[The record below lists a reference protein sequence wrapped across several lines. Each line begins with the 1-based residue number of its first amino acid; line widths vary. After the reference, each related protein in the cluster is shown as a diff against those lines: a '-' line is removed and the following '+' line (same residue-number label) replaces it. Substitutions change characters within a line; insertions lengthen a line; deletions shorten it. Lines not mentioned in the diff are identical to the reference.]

1 MPHTTPSISP
11 SKSSASVGWRSIAI
25 GLLLIPINCYWITYI
40 ELVQY
45 SAQPTIVSLIFTVVF
60 NILVLMGFNQVF
72 KRFLPQ
78 LALSQ
83 GELLVIY
90 VMLSVA
96 SATAGHS
103 MMEIL
108 VSTLGHAFW
117 FATPENDWKDLFWR
131 YIPSWLAVADKGVL
145 LGYYEG
151 DSTLYTK
158 PNLLGWLTP
167 VLNWSAFLFT
177 MLFVMVCI
185 TVIVRRPWTEDEKLA
200 YPIIQLPA
208 RMTSEGFFTNRL
220 MWIAF
225 GLVATFDIINGLHH
239 VFPAIPSVYEKAYR
253 FRFTEKP
260 FSAMGW
266 LRLGIYPFVLGIG
279 FLIPLDLL
287 FSSWFFFWVWKGQ
300 QILGSVAGLE
310 GTGYPYVNYQGFGAY
325 MGIFLIA
332 VWRGRKYLQNLS
344 GVETDFLSN
353 DRTKPVARNEVEG
366 GSTEN
371 PVNAQTRPNEP
382 QGIIKKPMSPRT
394 LVLALIAGVAF
405 LTFFCLRAGMSL
417 WAILIFFGLYF
428 AFSTAVSR
436 MRAEL
441 GSPMHDLHYTGPER
455 VMVAAV
461 GTRKLGPNNLSMFS
475 FFWFFTRTFDSH
487 PMPHQLEGFK
497 LASTSGIRSRV
508 MLFAILAAL
517 FVGILSQFWALISVP
532 YRLGAVHEM
541 SRVPIIY
548 GSEPWTQLQ
557 KWLTNPL
564 SPDYWAL
571 GFTGIGL
578 LFALFLMLM
587 RMKFF
592 WFPFHPAA
600 YATVCGS
607 WAVNY
612 IWFSL
617 GIVWVLKLVLLKYGG
632 INVHRKA
639 MPFFLGLILGQF
651 TVGSLWTILGMLF
664 NIPTY
669 GIWP

>member
-1 MPHTTPSISP
+1 MSDIKPTLSLSKPPSPIR
-11 SKSSASVGWRSIAI
+11 WRSIAV

-60 NILVLMGFNQVF
+60 NLLVLIGFNQIF
-72 KRFLPQ
+72 KRFLPR
-78 LALSQ
+78 LVLSQ

-131 YIPSWLAVADKGVL
+131 YIPSWLAVTDKNVL
-145 LGYYEG
+145 SGYYEG
-151 DSTLYTK
+151 DSTLHTK
-158 PNLLGWLTP
+158 QHLLGWLTP
-167 VLNWSAFLFT
+167 VMNWFAFLFV

-208 RMTSEGFFTNRL
+208 RMTSAGFFTNRL

-225 GLVATFDIINGLHH
+225 GVVATFDIINGLHH

-287 FSSWFFFWVWKGQ
+287 FSTWFFFWVWKGQ
-300 QILGSVAGLE
+300 QIVGSVMGLE
-310 GTGYPYVNYQGFGAY
+310 GTGYPYINYQGFGAY

-332 VWRGRKYLQNLS
+332 VWRSRKHLQNLL
-344 GVETDFLSN
+344 GVKTQSVF
-353 DRTKPVARNEVEG
+353 
-366 GSTEN
+366 
-371 PVNAQTRPNEP
+371 TRDE
-382 QGIIKKPMSPRT
+382 PMSPRT
-394 LVLALIAGVAF
+394 VVLALIFGVAF
-405 LTFFCLRAGMSL
+405 LTFFCLRAGMSF
-417 WAILIFFGLYF
+417 WAILVFFGLYF

-461 GTRKLGPNNLSMFS
+461 GTRPLGPMNLSMFS

-497 LASTSGIRSRV
+497 LAATSGVRSRF
-508 MLFAILAAL
+508 MLFAILIAL
-517 FVGILSQFWALISVP
+517 FVGILSQFWALISIP
-532 YRLGAVHEM
+532 YRLGALHEM
-541 SRVPIIY
+541 SRVPIVY

-557 KWLTNPL
+557 KWLTHPL
-564 SPDYWAL
+564 PPDYWAL

-600 YATVCGS
+600 YAAVCGS

-617 GIVWVLKLVLLKYGG
+617 GIVWVLKLILLKYGG
-632 INVHRKA
+632 RNAHRKA

-651 TVGSLWTILGMLF
+651 TVGSLWTILGMVF
-664 NIPTY
+664 NIPAY

>member
-1 MPHTTPSISP
+1 MSDMKPTRSLSKPSS
-11 SKSSASVGWRSIAI
+11 SVGWRSIAI
-25 GLLLIPINCYWITYI
+25 GLFLIPLNCYWITYI

-60 NILVLMGFNQVF
+60 NVLVLIGFNRILKQ
-72 KRFLPQ
+72 FLPRF
-78 LALSQ
+78 ALSQ

-131 YIPSWLAVADKGVL
+131 YIPNWLAVSDKSVL
-145 LGYYEG
+145 SGYYEG
-151 DSTLYTK
+151 DSTLHTK
-158 PNLLGWLTP
+158 QHLLGWLTP

-177 MLFVMVCI
+177 LLFVMVCI

-225 GLVATFDIINGLHH
+225 GLTVVLDVVNGLHH

-287 FSSWFFFWVWKGQ
+287 FSTWFFFWVWKGQ
-300 QILGSVAGLE
+300 QIVGSTMGLE
-310 GTGYPYVNYQGFGAY
+310 GTGYPYINYQGFGAY

-332 VWRGRKYLQNLS
+332 VWRSRKHLQNWL
-344 GVETDFLSN
+344 GAK
-353 DRTKPVARNEVEG
+353 DR
-366 GSTEN
+366 STS
-371 PVNAQTRPNEP
+371 TRDE
-382 QGIIKKPMSPRT
+382 PMSPLI
-394 LVLALIAGVAF
+394 LVLALIAGIAF

-417 WAILIFFGLYF
+417 WAILVFFGLYF

-461 GTRKLGPNNLSMFS
+461 GTRPLGPNNLSMFS

-497 LASTSGIRSRV
+497 LASTSGIRSRF
-508 MLFAILAAL
+508 MLFAILIAL
-517 FVGILSQFWALISVP
+517 CVGILSQFWALISIP
-532 YRLGAVHEM
+532 YQLGALHEM

-557 KWLTNPL
+557 KWLANPL
-564 SPDYWAL
+564 APDYWAL

-600 YATVCGS
+600 YAAVCGS

-617 GIVWVLKLVLLKYGG
+617 GVVWVLKLVLLKYGG
-632 INVHRKA
+632 RNAHRKA

-651 TVGSLWTILGMLF
+651 TVGSLWTLLGMVF
-664 NIPTY
+664 RIPAY

>member
-1 MPHTTPSISP
+1 MPQTKPTIYL
-11 SKSSASVGWRSIAI
+11 SKPLPPVSWRSIAI
-25 GLLLIPINCYWITYI
+25 GLVLIPINCYWITYI

-60 NILVLMGFNQVF
+60 NVLVLIGLNQIF

-78 LALSQ
+78 MALSQ
-83 GELLVIY
+83 GEFLVIY

-117 FATPENDWKDLFWR
+117 FATPENDWKALFWR
-131 YIPSWLAVADKGVL
+131 YIPSWLAVADKSVL
-145 LGYYEG
+145 SGYYEG

-158 PNLLGWLTP
+158 EHLLGWLTP
-167 VLNWSAFLFT
+167 VMNWFAFLFT

-185 TVIVRRPWTEDEKLA
+185 NLIVRKPWTEDEKLA

-208 RMTSEGFFTNRL
+208 RMTSEDFFTNRL

-225 GLVATFDIINGLHH
+225 GLVAAFDIVNGLHH
-239 VFPAIPSVYEKAYR
+239 VFPAIPSVFEKEYR

-300 QILGSVAGLE
+300 QLIGSVAGLE
-310 GTGYPYVNYQGFGAY
+310 GTDYPYINYQGFGAY

-332 VWRGRKYLQNLS
+332 VWRGRKYLKNLF
-344 GVETDFLSN
+344 G
-353 DRTKPVARNEVEG
+353 TKVDSMSMRDE
-366 GSTEN
+366 
-371 PVNAQTRPNEP
+371 
-382 QGIIKKPMSPRT
+382 PMSHRT
-394 LVLALIAGVAF
+394 LILAFIAGIAF
-405 LTFFCLRAGMSL
+405 LIFFSLRAGMSL
-417 WAILIFFGLYF
+417 WAILVFFGLYF

-455 VMVAAV
+455 VMVAAI
-461 GTRKLGPNNLSMFS
+461 GTRPLGPNNLTMFS

-497 LASTSGIRSRV
+497 LASTSGIRSRF
-508 MLFAILAAL
+508 MLFAILIAL

-532 YRLGAVHEM
+532 YRLGALHEM
-541 SRVPIIY
+541 SHVPIIY
-548 GSEPWTQLQ
+548 GSEPWRNLQ
-557 KWLTNPL
+557 NWLAHPL
-564 SPDYWAL
+564 DPDYWAL

-578 LFALFLMLM
+578 LFSLFLMLM
-587 RMKFF
+587 RMKFL

-617 GIVWVLKLVLLKYGG
+617 GIVWALKLLLLKYGG
-632 INVHRKA
+632 RNAHRKA
-639 MPFFLGLILGQF
+639 IPFFLGLILGQF
-651 TVGSLWTILGMLF
+651 TVGSLWTILGMVF

>member
-1 MPHTTPSISP
+1 MLHTKPPLSP
-11 SKSSASVGWRSIAI
+11 SRPSASVGWRSIAI
-25 GLLLIPINCYWITYI
+25 GLVLIPINCYWITYI

-60 NILVLMGFNQVF
+60 NVLVLIGFNQIL
-72 KRFLPQ
+72 KRFLPR

-83 GELLVIY
+83 GELLIIY

-131 YIPSWLAVADKGVL
+131 YIPGWLAVADKGVL
-145 LGYYEG
+145 SGYYDG
-151 DSTLYTK
+151 DSTLYTTRH
-158 PNLLGWLTP
+158 LLGWLTP
-167 VLNWSAFLFT
+167 VINWFAFLFT
-177 MLFVMVCI
+177 LLFVMLCI
-185 TVIVRRPWTEDEKLA
+185 NVIVRKPWTEDEKLA

-208 RMTSEGFFTNRL
+208 RMTSDGFFTNRL
-220 MWIAF
+220 MWIGF
-225 GLVATFDIINGLHH
+225 GLVAAFDIVNGLHH

-300 QILGSVAGLE
+300 QVIGSVAGLE
-310 GTGYPYVNYQGFGAY
+310 GTGYPYINYQGFGAY
-325 MGIFLIA
+325 MGIFLI
-332 VWRGRKYLQNLS
+332 VLWRSREHLQNLF
-344 GVETDFLSN
+344 GAKV
-353 DRTKPVARNEVEG
+353 R
-366 GSTEN
+366 STS
-371 PVNAQTRPNEP
+371 TRDE
-382 QGIIKKPMSPRT
+382 PMSNWSV
-394 LVLALIAGVAF
+394 VLALIAGSAF
-405 LTFFCLRAGMSL
+405 LTFFCLRAGMSV
-417 WAILIFFGLYF
+417 WAIFVFFGLYF

-461 GTRKLGPNNLSMFS
+461 GTRRLGPNNLSMFS

-497 LASTSGIRSRV
+497 LASTAGIRSRF
-508 MLFAILAAL
+508 MLFAILIAL
-517 FVGILSQFWALISVP
+517 FVGILSQFWALISIP
-532 YRLGAVHEM
+532 YRLGALHEM
-541 SRVPIIY
+541 SRVPVIY

-564 SPDYWAL
+564 APDYWAV

-617 GIVWVLKLVLLKYGG
+617 GVVWVLKLVLLKYGG
-632 INVHRKA
+632 RNAHRKA

-651 TVGSLWTILGMLF
+651 TVGSLWTILGMVF

>member
-1 MPHTTPSISP
+1 MPHTKLTVSS
-11 SKSSASVGWRSIAI
+11 SKPASSVSWRSIAI
-25 GLLLIPINCYWITYI
+25 GIILIPINCYWITYI

-60 NILVLMGFNQVF
+60 NVLVLIGFNQVF
-72 KRFLPQ
+72 KRFLPW
-78 LALSQ
+78 AVLSQ

-131 YIPSWLAVADKGVL
+131 YIPRWLVVSDKAVL
-145 LGYYEG
+145 SGYYEG

-158 PNLLGWLTP
+158 QHLLGWLTP
-167 VLNWSAFLFT
+167 VMNWFAFLFT
-177 MLFVMVCI
+177 MLFIMVCI
-185 TVIVRRPWTEDEKLA
+185 TVIVRRSWTEDEKLA
-200 YPIIQLPA
+200 YPIIQLPS
-208 RMTSEGFFTNRL
+208 RMTSDGFFTNRL

-225 GLVATFDIINGLHH
+225 GLVAAFDIINGLHH

-287 FSSWFFFWVWKGQ
+287 FSTWFFFWVWKGQ
-300 QILGSVAGLE
+300 QIVGSVMGLE
-310 GTGYPYVNYQGFGAY
+310 GTGYPYINYQGFGAY

-332 VWRGRKYLQNLS
+332 VWRGRRYLQNLL
-344 GVETDFLSN
+344 GAKT
-353 DRTKPVARNEVEG
+353 DRT
-366 GSTEN
+366 STQD
-371 PVNAQTRPNEP
+371 A
-382 QGIIKKPMSPRT
+382 PMSNRT
-394 LVLALIAGVAF
+394 LVLALISAVAF

-417 WAILIFFGLYF
+417 WAILVFFGLYF

-455 VMVAAV
+455 VMVAAL
-461 GTRKLGPNNLSMFS
+461 GTRPLGPNNLSMFS

-497 LASTSGIRSRV
+497 LASTSGIRSRF
-508 MLFAILAAL
+508 MLFAILIAL

-532 YRLGAVHEM
+532 YQLGALHEM
-541 SRVPIIY
+541 SRVPIVY
-548 GSEPWTQLQ
+548 GSEPWRQLQ
-557 KWLTNPL
+557 KWLTHPL
-564 SPDYWAL
+564 APNYWEV

-600 YATVCGS
+600 YAAVCGS

-632 INVHRKA
+632 RNAHRKA

-651 TVGSLWTILGMLF
+651 TVGSLWTILGMVF

>member
-1 MPHTTPSISP
+1 MPHTKRTLYPPKPSSP
-11 SKSSASVGWRSIAI
+11 VGWRSIAI
-25 GLLLIPINCYWITYI
+25 GLILIPINCYWITYI

-60 NILVLMGFNQVF
+60 NVLVLMGFNGIF
-72 KRFLPQ
+72 KRFLPRF
-78 LALSQ
+78 ALSQ

-131 YIPSWLAVADKGVL
+131 YIPRWLAVADKDVL
-145 LGYYEG
+145 SGYYEG

-158 PNLLGWLTP
+158 QHLLGWLTP
-167 VLNWSAFLFT
+167 VLNWFAFLFAL
-177 MLFVMVCI
+177 LFVMVCI
-185 TVIVRRPWTEDEKLA
+185 NLIVRKPWTEDEKLA
-200 YPIIQLPA
+200 YPIIQLPM

-220 MWIAF
+220 MWLAF
-225 GLVATFDIINGLHH
+225 GLVAIFDIINGLHH
-239 VFPAIPSVYEKAYR
+239 IFPAIPSVYEKAYR

-300 QILGSVAGLE
+300 QLIGSVAGLE
-310 GTGYPYVNYQGFGAY
+310 GTGYPYINYQGFGAY

-332 VWRGRKYLQNLS
+332 IWRSRKYLRNLLGADVRS
-344 GVETDFLSN
+344 ATTFDE
-353 DRTKPVARNEVEG
+353 PV
-366 GSTEN
+366 SS
-371 PVNAQTRPNEP
+371 Q
-382 QGIIKKPMSPRT
+382 T
-394 LVLALIAGVAF
+394 LVFALISGVAF
-405 LTFFCLRAGMSL
+405 LTLFCLKAGMSL
-417 WAILIFFGLYF
+417 WAILVFFGLYF

-461 GTRKLGPNNLSMFS
+461 GTRRLGPNNLSMFS

-497 LASTSGIRSRV
+497 LASTSGIRSRF
-508 MLFAILAAL
+508 MLFAILIAL
-517 FVGILSQFWALISVP
+517 VVGILSQFWALISIP
-532 YRLGAVHEM
+532 YRLGALHEM
-541 SRVPIIY
+541 SRVPIVY
-548 GSEPWTQLQ
+548 GSEPWRNLQ
-557 KWLTNPL
+557 NWLTHPL

-578 LFALFLMLM
+578 LFSLFLMLM

-632 INVHRKA
+632 RNAHRKA

-651 TVGSLWTILGMLF
+651 TVGSLWTILGMVF

>member
-1 MPHTTPSISP
+1 MPHTKPTLYSLKP
-11 SKSSASVGWRSIAI
+11 SASVGWRSIAI

-60 NILVLMGFNQVF
+60 NVLVLIGLNQIF
-72 KRFLPQ
+72 KRFLPRF
-78 LALSQ
+78 ALSQ

-90 VMLSVA
+90 VMLSIA

-108 VSTLGHAFW
+108 VPTLGHAFW

-131 YIPSWLAVADKGVL
+131 YIPRWLAVADKDVL
-145 LGYYEG
+145 SGYYEG
-151 DSTLYTK
+151 DSTLHTK
-158 PNLLGWLTP
+158 QHLLGWLTP
-167 VLNWSAFLFT
+167 VINWFAFLFAL
-177 MLFVMVCI
+177 LFVMLCI
-185 TVIVRRPWTEDEKLA
+185 NLIVRKPWTEDEKLA
-200 YPIIQLPA
+200 YPIIQLPM

-225 GLVATFDIINGLHH
+225 GLVAIFDIINGLHH
-239 VFPAIPSVYEKAYR
+239 IFPAIPSVYEKAYR

-266 LRLGIYPFVLGIG
+266 LRLGIYPFVVGIG

-300 QILGSVAGLE
+300 QLIGSVAGLE
-310 GTGYPYVNYQGFGAY
+310 GTGYPYINYQGFGAY

-332 VWRGRKYLQNLS
+332 VWRSRKYLQNLL
-344 GVETDFLSN
+344 GAKV
-353 DRTKPVARNEVEG
+353 
-366 GSTEN
+366 
-371 PVNAQTRPNEP
+371 RPATTSDE
-382 QGIIKKPMSPRT
+382 PMSPRI

-405 LTFFCLRAGMSL
+405 LTLFCLKAGMSL
-417 WAILIFFGLYF
+417 WAILVFFGLYF

-461 GTRKLGPNNLSMFS
+461 GTRRLGPNNLSMFS

-497 LASTSGIRSRV
+497 LASTSGIRSRF
-508 MLFAILAAL
+508 MLFAILIAL
-517 FVGILSQFWALISVP
+517 VVGILSQFWALISIP

-541 SRVPIIY
+541 SRVPIVY
-548 GSEPWTQLQ
+548 GSEPWRNLQ
-557 KWLTNPL
+557 NWLTHPL

-578 LFALFLMLM
+578 LFSLFLMLM

-600 YATVCGS
+600 YATVSGS

-632 INVHRKA
+632 RNAHRKA

-651 TVGSLWTILGMLF
+651 TVGSLWTILGMVF

>member
-1 MPHTTPSISP
+1 MPHTKPTLSP
-11 SKSSASVGWRSIAI
+11 SKPSSSIGWRSIAI

-60 NILVLMGFNQVF
+60 NVLVLIGFNQIF
-72 KRFLPQ
+72 KRFLPRF
-78 LALSQ
+78 ALSQ

-145 LGYYEG
+145 SGYYEG
-151 DSTLYTK
+151 DSTLHTK
-158 PNLLGWLTP
+158 QHLLGWLTP
-167 VLNWSAFLFT
+167 VLSWFAFLFV

-208 RMTSEGFFTNRL
+208 RMTSDGFFTNRL

-225 GLVATFDIINGLHH
+225 GLTVALDVVNGLHH

-300 QILGSVAGLE
+300 QVVGSMMGLE

-332 VWRGRKYLQNLS
+332 VWRSRRHLQNWL
-344 GVETDFLSN
+344 GA
-353 DRTKPVARNEVEG
+353 KAR
-366 GSTEN
+366 STS
-371 PVNAQTRPNEP
+371 TRDE
-382 QGIIKKPMSPRT
+382 PMSPLI
-394 LVLALIAGVAF
+394 LVLSLIAGIAF

-417 WAILIFFGLYF
+417 WAILVFFGLYF

-461 GTRKLGPNNLSMFS
+461 GTRPLGPNNLSMFS

-497 LASTSGIRSRV
+497 LASTSGIRSRF
-508 MLFAILAAL
+508 MLFAILIAL
-517 FVGILSQFWALISVP
+517 CVGILSQFWALISIP
-532 YRLGAVHEM
+532 YRLGALHEM

-548 GSEPWTQLQ
+548 GAEPWTQLQ
-557 KWLTNPL
+557 KWLAHPL
-564 SPDYWAL
+564 APDYWAL
-571 GFTGIGL
+571 GFTGMGL

-600 YATVCGS
+600 YAAVCGS

-617 GIVWVLKLVLLKYGG
+617 GIVWVLKLLLLKYGG
-632 INVHRKA
+632 RNAHRKA

-651 TVGSLWTILGMLF
+651 TVGSLWTILGMVF
-664 NIPTY
+664 NIPAY

>member
-1 MPHTTPSISP
+1 MSDIKPTLSLSKPPSPIR
-11 SKSSASVGWRSIAI
+11 WRSIAV

-60 NILVLMGFNQVF
+60 NLLVLIGFNQIF
-72 KRFLPQ
+72 KRFLPR
-78 LALSQ
+78 LVLSQ

-131 YIPSWLAVADKGVL
+131 YIPSWLAVTDKNVL
-145 LGYYEG
+145 SGYYEG
-151 DSTLYTK
+151 DSTLHTK
-158 PNLLGWLTP
+158 QHLLGWLTP
-167 VLNWSAFLFT
+167 VMNWFAFLFV

-208 RMTSEGFFTNRL
+208 RMTSAGFFTNRL

-225 GLVATFDIINGLHH
+225 GVVATFDIINGLHP

-287 FSSWFFFWVWKGQ
+287 FSTWFFFWVWKGQ
-300 QILGSVAGLE
+300 QIVGSVMGLE
-310 GTGYPYVNYQGFGAY
+310 GTGYPYINYQGFGAY

-332 VWRGRKYLQNLS
+332 VWRSRKHLQNLL
-344 GVETDFLSN
+344 GVKTQS
-353 DRTKPVARNEVEG
+353 V
-366 GSTEN
+366 STRDE
-371 PVNAQTRPNEP
+371 
-382 QGIIKKPMSPRT
+382 PMSPRT
-394 LVLALIAGVAF
+394 VVLALIFGVAF

-417 WAILIFFGLYF
+417 WAILVFFGLYF

-461 GTRKLGPNNLSMFS
+461 GTRPLGPMNLSMFS

-497 LASTSGIRSRV
+497 LAATSGVRSRF
-508 MLFAILAAL
+508 MLFAILIAL
-517 FVGILSQFWALISVP
+517 FVGILSQFWALISIP
-532 YRLGAVHEM
+532 YRLGALHEM
-541 SRVPIIY
+541 SRVPIVY

-557 KWLTNPL
+557 KWLTHPL
-564 SPDYWAL
+564 PPDYWAL

-600 YATVCGS
+600 YAAVCGS

-632 INVHRKA
+632 RNAHRKA

-651 TVGSLWTILGMLF
+651 TVGSLWTILGMVF
-664 NIPTY
+664 NIPAY

>member
-1 MPHTTPSISP
+1 MPHTKPTLSP
-11 SKSSASVGWRSIAI
+11 LKPSASVGWRSIAI
-25 GLLLIPINCYWITYI
+25 GLILIPINCYWITYI

-60 NILVLMGFNQVF
+60 NVLVLMGLNGIF
-72 KRFLPQ
+72 KRFLPRF
-78 LALSQ
+78 ALSQ

-131 YIPSWLAVADKGVL
+131 YIPRWLAVADKDVL
-145 LGYYEG
+145 SGYYEG

-158 PNLLGWLTP
+158 QHLLGWLTP
-167 VLNWSAFLFT
+167 VVNWFAFLFAL
-177 MLFVMVCI
+177 LFVMLCI
-185 TVIVRRPWTEDEKLA
+185 NLIVRKPWTEDEKLA

-225 GLVATFDIINGLHH
+225 GLVAIFDIINGLHH

-300 QILGSVAGLE
+300 QLIGSVAGLE
-310 GTGYPYVNYQGFGAY
+310 GTGYPYINYQGFGAY

-332 VWRGRKYLQNLS
+332 VWRSRKYLQNLLGAKVRS
-344 GVETDFLSN
+344 ANTSDE
-353 DRTKPVARNEVEG
+353 
-366 GSTEN
+366 
-371 PVNAQTRPNEP
+371 
-382 QGIIKKPMSPRT
+382 PMSPQV
-394 LVLALIAGVAF
+394 LVLALIAGVTF
-405 LTFFCLRAGMSL
+405 LTLFCLKAGMSL
-417 WAILIFFGLYF
+417 SAILVFFGLYF

-461 GTRKLGPNNLSMFS
+461 GTRRLGPNNLSMFS

-497 LASTSGIRSRV
+497 LASTSGIRSRF
-508 MLFAILAAL
+508 MLFAILIAL
-517 FVGILSQFWALISVP
+517 VVGILSQFWALISTP

-541 SRVPIIY
+541 SRVPIVY
-548 GSEPWTQLQ
+548 GSEPWRNLQ
-557 KWLTNPL
+557 NWLTHPL

-578 LFALFLMLM
+578 LFSLFLMLM

-632 INVHRKA
+632 RNAHRKA

-651 TVGSLWTILGMLF
+651 TVGSLWTILGMVF

>member
-1 MPHTTPSISP
+1 
-11 SKSSASVGWRSIAI
+11 
-25 GLLLIPINCYWITYI
+25 
-40 ELVQY
+40 
-45 SAQPTIVSLIFTVVF
+45 
-60 NILVLMGFNQVF
+60 
-72 KRFLPQ
+72 
-78 LALSQ
+78 
-83 GELLVIY
+83 
-90 VMLSVA
+90 
-96 SATAGHS
+96 

-131 YIPSWLAVADKGVL
+131 YIPSWLAVADKDVL
-145 LGYYEG
+145 SGYYEG
-151 DSTLYTK
+151 DSTLHTK
-158 PNLLGWLTP
+158 QHLLGWLTP
-167 VLNWSAFLFT
+167 VISWFGFLFT

-185 TVIVRRPWTEDEKLA
+185 TLIVRKPWTEDEKLA

-225 GLVATFDIINGLHH
+225 GLVAAFDIVNGLHH

-266 LRLGIYPFVLGIG
+266 LRLGVYPFVLGIG

-287 FSSWFFFWVWKGQ
+287 FSTWFLFWVWKAQ
-300 QILGSVAGLE
+300 QIFGSVMGLE
-310 GTGYPYVNYQGFGAY
+310 GTGYPYINYQGFGAY

-332 VWRGRKYLQNLS
+332 VWRSRKYLQNLL
-344 GVETDFLSN
+344 GAKTH
-353 DRTKPVARNEVEG
+353 
-366 GSTEN
+366 ST
-371 PVNAQTRPNEP
+371 PTRDE
-382 QGIIKKPMSPRT
+382 PMSSRT
-394 LVLALIAGVAF
+394 LIIALIAGVVF
-405 LTFFCLRAGMSL
+405 LTFFCLKAGMSL
-417 WAILIFFGLYF
+417 WAILVFFGLYF

-461 GTRKLGPNNLSMFS
+461 GTRPLGPNNLSMFS

-497 LASTSGIRSRV
+497 LASTSGIRSRF

-517 FVGILSQFWALISVP
+517 FVGILSQFWALISIP
-532 YRLGAVHEM
+532 YRLGAIHEM
-541 SRVPIIY
+541 SHVPLIY
-548 GSEPWTQLQ
+548 GAEPWRQLQ
-557 KWLTNPL
+557 NWLAHPL
-564 SPDYWAL
+564 DPDYWAL

-578 LFALFLMLM
+578 LFSLFLMLM

-600 YATVCGS
+600 YAAVCGS

-612 IWFSL
+612 IWFTLSVAW
-617 GIVWVLKLVLLKYGG
+617 GLKLILLKYGG
-632 INVHRKA
+632 RNAHRKA

>member
-1 MPHTTPSISP
+1 MLHPKPPQSP
-11 SKSSASVGWRSIAI
+11 SKPSSSVGWRSIAI
-25 GLLLIPINCYWITYI
+25 GLVLIPINCYWITYI

-60 NILVLMGFNQVF
+60 NVLVLMGFNQIL

-78 LALSQ
+78 FALSQ

-145 LGYYEG
+145 SGYYEG

-158 PNLLGWLTP
+158 QHLLGWLTP
-167 VLNWSAFLFT
+167 VMNWFAFLFV

-185 TVIVRRPWTEDEKLA
+185 TVIVRKPWTEDEKLA

-208 RMTSEGFFTNRL
+208 RMTSDGFFTNRL
-220 MWIAF
+220 MWVGF
-225 GLVATFDIINGLHH
+225 GLVAAFDIVNGLHH

-300 QILGSVAGLE
+300 QVIGSIMGLE

-332 VWRGRKYLQNLS
+332 LWRSREHLRNLFGAKVRS
-344 GVETDFLSN
+344 
-353 DRTKPVARNEVEG
+353 A
-366 GSTEN
+366 STRDE
-371 PVNAQTRPNEP
+371 
-382 QGIIKKPMSPRT
+382 PMSNWSV
-394 LVLALIAGVAF
+394 VLALIAGVAF

-417 WAILIFFGLYF
+417 WAILVFFGLYF

-461 GTRKLGPNNLSMFS
+461 GTRRLGPNNLSMFS

-497 LASTSGIRSRV
+497 LASTSGIRSRF
-508 MLFAILAAL
+508 MLFAILIAL

-532 YRLGAVHEM
+532 YRLGALHEM

-564 SPDYWAL
+564 APDYWAV

-617 GIVWVLKLVLLKYGG
+617 GVVWLLKLVLLKYGG
-632 INVHRKA
+632 RNAHRKA

-651 TVGSLWTILGMLF
+651 TVGSLWTILGMVF

>member
-1 MPHTTPSISP
+1 MPHTKPTLSSSKPSS
-11 SKSSASVGWRSIAI
+11 SVGWRSIAI
-25 GLLLIPINCYWITYI
+25 GLVLIPINCYWITYI

-60 NILVLMGFNQVF
+60 NVLVLIGFNGIF
-72 KRFLPQ
+72 KRFLPR

-131 YIPSWLAVADKGVL
+131 YIPGWLAVEDKGVL
-145 LGYYEG
+145 SGYYDG
-151 DSTLYTK
+151 DSTLYTTRH
-158 PNLLGWLTP
+158 LLGWLTP
-167 VLNWSAFLFT
+167 VINWFAFLFT
-177 MLFVMVCI
+177 LLFVMLCI
-185 TVIVRRPWTEDEKLA
+185 NVIVRKPWTEDEKLA

-208 RMTSEGFFTNRL
+208 RMTSDGFFTNRL
-220 MWIAF
+220 MWIGF
-225 GLVATFDIINGLHH
+225 GLVAAFDIVNGLHH

-300 QILGSVAGLE
+300 QVIGSVAGLE
-310 GTGYPYVNYQGFGAY
+310 GTGYPYINYQGFGAY

-332 VWRGRKYLQNLS
+332 LWRSREHLQNLF
-344 GVETDFLSN
+344 GAKV
-353 DRTKPVARNEVEG
+353 R
-366 GSTEN
+366 STSTPDE
-371 PVNAQTRPNEP
+371 
-382 QGIIKKPMSPRT
+382 PMSNWSV
-394 LVLALIAGVAF
+394 VLALIAGSAF
-405 LTFFCLRAGMSL
+405 LTFFCLRAGMSV
-417 WAILIFFGLYF
+417 WAIFVFFGLYF

-461 GTRKLGPNNLSMFS
+461 GTRRLGPNNLSMFS

-497 LASTSGIRSRV
+497 LASTAGIRSRF
-508 MLFAILAAL
+508 MLFAILIAL
-517 FVGILSQFWALISVP
+517 CVGILSQFWALISIP
-532 YRLGAVHEM
+532 YRLGALHEM
-541 SRVPIIY
+541 SRVPVIY

-564 SPDYWAL
+564 APDYWAV

-617 GIVWVLKLVLLKYGG
+617 GVVWLLKLVLLKYGG
-632 INVHRKA
+632 RNAHRKA

-651 TVGSLWTILGMLF
+651 TIGSLWTILGMVF

>member
-1 MPHTTPSISP
+1 MPHTKPTLSP
-11 SKSSASVGWRSIAI
+11 SKSRPSVRWRSIAI

-60 NILVLMGFNQVF
+60 NVLVLIGFNQIL
-72 KRFLPQ
+72 KRFLPR

-83 GELLVIY
+83 GELLVVY

-131 YIPSWLAVADKGVL
+131 YIPRWLAVADKDVL
-145 LGYYEG
+145 SGYYEG
-151 DSTLYTK
+151 DSTLHTK
-158 PNLLGWLTP
+158 QHLLGWLTP
-167 VLNWSAFLFT
+167 VMNWFAFLFVL
-177 MLFVMVCI
+177 LFVMVCI
-185 TVIVRRPWTEDEKLA
+185 TLIVRKPWTEDEKLA

-225 GLVATFDIINGLHH
+225 GLMVAFDTINGLHH
-239 VFPAIPSVYEKAYR
+239 IFPAIPSVFEKEYR

-300 QILGSVAGLE
+300 QLIGSVAGLE
-310 GTGYPYVNYQGFGAY
+310 GTGYPYINYQGFGAY

-332 VWRGRKYLQNLS
+332 VWRGRKYLQNLLGVKVDATSTRDEPVSHRSLILALVS
-344 GVETDFLSN
+344 GVVFL
-353 DRTKPVARNEVEG
+353 
-366 GSTEN
+366 
-371 PVNAQTRPNEP
+371 
-382 QGIIKKPMSPRT
+382 I
-394 LVLALIAGVAF
+394 
-405 LTFFCLRAGMSL
+405 FFCLRAGMSL
-417 WAILIFFGLYF
+417 WAILVFFGLYF

-461 GTRKLGPNNLSMFS
+461 GTRSLGPNNLSMFS

-497 LASTSGIRSRV
+497 LASTSGIRSRF
-508 MLFAILAAL
+508 MLFAILIAL
-517 FVGILSQFWALISVP
+517 FVGILSQFWALISIP
-532 YRLGAVHEM
+532 YRLGAIHEM
-541 SRVPIIY
+541 SHVPLVY
-548 GSEPWTQLQ
+548 GAEPWRQLQ
-557 KWLTNPL
+557 NWLTHPL
-564 SPDYWAL
+564 DPDYWAL

-578 LFALFLMLM
+578 LFSLFLMLM

-600 YATVCGS
+600 YAAVCGS

-612 IWFSL
+612 IWFTL
-617 GIVWVLKLVLLKYGG
+617 LVAWGLKLILLKYGG
-632 INVHRKA
+632 RNAHRKA

-651 TVGSLWTILGMLF
+651 TVGSLWTILGMVF

>member
-1 MPHTTPSISP
+1 MPHTKPTLSP
-11 SKSSASVGWRSIAI
+11 SKPSSPIGWRSIAI
-25 GLLLIPINCYWITYI
+25 GIILIPLNCYWITYI

-60 NILVLMGFNQVF
+60 NILVLIGFNRVF
-72 KRFLPQ
+72 KRFLPR

-83 GELLVIY
+83 GELLIIY

-131 YIPSWLAVADKGVL
+131 YIPSWLAVSDKGVL
-145 LGYYEG
+145 SGYYEG
-151 DSTLYTK
+151 DSTLHTK
-158 PNLLGWLTP
+158 QHLLGWLTP
-167 VLNWSAFLFT
+167 VMNWFAFLFT
-177 MLFVMVCI
+177 LLFVMVCI
-185 TVIVRRPWTEDEKLA
+185 TIIVRRSWTEDEKLA

-208 RMTSEGFFTNRL
+208 RMTRDGFFTNRL
-220 MWIAF
+220 MWIGF
-225 GLVATFDIINGLHH
+225 GLVAAFDVINGLHH

-287 FSSWFFFWVWKGQ
+287 FSTWFFFWVWKGQ
-300 QILGSVAGLE
+300 QVVGSMMGLE

-325 MGIFLIA
+325 MGIFFIA
-332 VWRGRKYLQNLS
+332 IWRGRKYLQNLL
-344 GVETDFLSN
+344 GANVHPT
-353 DRTKPVARNEVEG
+353 
-366 GSTEN
+366 STRDE
-371 PVNAQTRPNEP
+371 
-382 QGIIKKPMSPRT
+382 PMSPR
-394 LVLALIAGVAF
+394 LLILALVAGVAF

-417 WAILIFFGLYF
+417 WAILVFFGLYF

-461 GTRKLGPNNLSMFS
+461 GTRPLGPNNLSMFS

-497 LASTSGIRSRV
+497 LASTSGIRSRF
-508 MLFAILAAL
+508 MLFAILIAL
-517 FVGILSQFWALISVP
+517 CVGILSQFWALISIP
-532 YRLGAVHEM
+532 YRLGALHEM

-557 KWLTNPL
+557 KWLTHPL
-564 SPDYWAL
+564 APDYWAV

-617 GIVWVLKLVLLKYGG
+617 GIVWVLKLLLLKYGRR
-632 INVHRKA
+632 NVHRKA

-651 TVGSLWTILGMLF
+651 TVGSLWTILGMVF
-664 NIPTY
+664 SIPTY

>member
-1 MPHTTPSISP
+1 MPHAKPTLYSSKPLPSVS
-11 SKSSASVGWRSIAI
+11 WRAIAI

-60 NILVLMGFNQVF
+60 NVLVLIGFNQIF
-72 KRFLPQ
+72 KRFLPR

-131 YIPSWLAVADKGVL
+131 YIPRWLAVTDKNVL
-145 LGYYEG
+145 SGYYEG
-151 DSTLYTK
+151 DSTLHTK
-158 PNLLGWLTP
+158 QHLLGWLTP
-167 VLNWSAFLFT
+167 VMNWFAFLFV

-208 RMTSEGFFTNRL
+208 RMTSAGFFTNRL

-225 GLVATFDIINGLHH
+225 GLVAAFDIVNGLHH

-287 FSSWFFFWVWKGQ
+287 FSTWFFFWVWKVQ
-300 QILGSVAGLE
+300 EIVGSVMGLE

-332 VWRGRKYLQNLS
+332 VWRGRKYLRNVL
-344 GVETDFLSN
+344 
-353 DRTKPVARNEVEG
+353 RARVPAT
-366 GSTEN
+366 STRDE
-371 PVNAQTRPNEP
+371 
-382 QGIIKKPMSPRT
+382 PMSHRT
-394 LVLALIAGVAF
+394 LIFALVAGIAF

-417 WAILIFFGLYF
+417 WAILVFFGLYF

-455 VMVAAV
+455 VMVAAL
-461 GTRKLGPNNLSMFS
+461 GTRPLGPNNLSMFS

-497 LASTSGIRSRV
+497 LASTSGIRSRF

-517 FVGILSQFWALISVP
+517 FVGILSQFWALISIP
-532 YRLGAVHEM
+532 YRLGALHEM
-541 SRVPIIY
+541 SRVPIVY
-548 GSEPWTQLQ
+548 GAEPWRQLQ
-557 KWLTNPL
+557 NWLTHPL
-564 SPDYWAL
+564 DPDYWAL
-571 GFTGIGL
+571 GFTGIGM

-600 YATVCGS
+600 YAAICGS

-617 GIVWVLKLVLLKYGG
+617 GIVWVLKLILLKYGG
-632 INVHRKA
+632 RNAHRKA

-651 TVGSLWTILGMLF
+651 TIGSLWTILGMVF
-664 NIPTY
+664 NIPAY

>member
-1 MPHTTPSISP
+1 
-11 SKSSASVGWRSIAI
+11 
-25 GLLLIPINCYWITYI
+25 
-40 ELVQY
+40 
-45 SAQPTIVSLIFTVVF
+45 
-60 NILVLMGFNQVF
+60 
-72 KRFLPQ
+72 
-78 LALSQ
+78 
-83 GELLVIY
+83 
-90 VMLSVA
+90 
-96 SATAGHS
+96 

-131 YIPSWLAVADKGVL
+131 YIPRWLAVADKGVL
-145 LGYYEG
+145 SGYYEG
-151 DSTLYTK
+151 DSTLHTK
-158 PNLLGWLTP
+158 QHLLGWLTP
-167 VLNWSAFLFT
+167 VLNWFAFLFAL
-177 MLFVMVCI
+177 LFVMLCI

-225 GLVATFDIINGLHH
+225 GLVATFDIVNGLHH

-287 FSSWFFFWVWKGQ
+287 FSTWFFFWVWKGQ
-300 QILGSVAGLE
+300 QLIGSVMGLE

-332 VWRGRKYLQNLS
+332 IWRSRKHLQNLL
-344 GVETDFLSN
+344 GANVRPT
-353 DRTKPVARNEVEG
+353 
-366 GSTEN
+366 STRDE
-371 PVNAQTRPNEP
+371 
-382 QGIIKKPMSPRT
+382 PMSPRI
-394 LVLALIAGVAF
+394 LVIAFISGVAF

-417 WAILIFFGLYF
+417 WAILVFFGLYF

-455 VMVAAV
+455 VMVAAL
-461 GTRKLGPNNLSMFS
+461 GTRPLGPNNLSMFS

-497 LASTSGIRSRV
+497 LASTSGIRSRF

-564 SPDYWAL
+564 APDYWAL

-617 GIVWVLKLVLLKYGG
+617 SVVWLLKLVLLKYGG
-632 INVHRKA
+632 RNAHRKA

-651 TVGSLWTILGMLF
+651 TVGSLWTILGMVF

>member
-1 MPHTTPSISP
+1 MPHTKPILSP
-11 SKSSASVGWRSIAI
+11 SRPSSSVGWRSIAI
-25 GLLLIPINCYWITYI
+25 GVLLIPINCYWITYI

-45 SAQPTIVSLIFTVVF
+45 SAQPTIVSLIFTVIF
-60 NILVLMGFNQVF
+60 NVLVLIGLNQVF
-72 KRFLPQ
+72 KRFLPRF
-78 LALSQ
+78 ALSQ
-83 GELLVIY
+83 GELLVVY

-131 YIPSWLAVADKGVL
+131 YIPEWLAVADKGVL
-145 LGYYEG
+145 SGYYEG
-151 DSTLYTK
+151 DSTLHTK
-158 PNLLGWLTP
+158 QHLLGWLTP
-167 VLNWSAFLFT
+167 VLNWFAFLFT

-208 RMTSEGFFTNRL
+208 RMTSGGFFTNRL

-225 GLVATFDIINGLHH
+225 GLTVALDVVNGLHH

-260 FSAMGW
+260 FSAMEW

-287 FSSWFFFWVWKGQ
+287 FSTWFFFWVWKGQ
-300 QILGSVAGLE
+300 QVVGSMMGLE

-332 VWRGRKYLQNLS
+332 VWRSRKHLQNLL
-344 GVETDFLSN
+344 GA
-353 DRTKPVARNEVEG
+353 KAR
-366 GSTEN
+366 STSKRDE
-371 PVNAQTRPNEP
+371 
-382 QGIIKKPMSPRT
+382 PMSPLI
-394 LVLALIAGVAF
+394 LVLSLIAGIAF

-417 WAILIFFGLYF
+417 WAILVFFGLYF

-455 VMVAAV
+455 VMVAAL
-461 GTRKLGPNNLSMFS
+461 GTRPLGPNNLSMFS

-497 LASTSGIRSRV
+497 LASTSGIRSRF
-508 MLFAILAAL
+508 MLFAILIAL
-517 FVGILSQFWALISVP
+517 CVGILSQFWALISIP
-532 YRLGAVHEM
+532 YRLGALQEM

-557 KWLTNPL
+557 RWLAHPL
-564 SPDYWAL
+564 APDYWAL

-600 YATVCGS
+600 YAAVCGS

-632 INVHRKA
+632 RNAHRKA

-651 TVGSLWTILGMLF
+651 TVGSLWTILGMVF

>member
-1 MPHTTPSISP
+1 MPHTQPVLSP
-11 SKSSASVGWRSIAI
+11 SKPSSSVSWRSIAI
-25 GLLLIPINCYWITYI
+25 GIILIPINCYWITYI

-60 NILVLMGFNQVF
+60 NVLVLIGFNQVF
-72 KRFLPQ
+72 KRFLPRM
-78 LALSQ
+78 ALSQ

-145 LGYYEG
+145 SGYYEG
-151 DSTLYTK
+151 NSTLYTK
-158 PNLLGWLTP
+158 ANLLGWLTP
-167 VLNWSAFLFT
+167 VLNWFAFLFT

-300 QILGSVAGLE
+300 QIFGSVMGLE

-332 VWRGRKYLQNLS
+332 VWRSRKHLQNIL
-344 GVETDFLSN
+344 GV
-353 DRTKPVARNEVEG
+353 KARPT
-366 GSTEN
+366 STRDEL
-371 PVNAQTRPNEP
+371 V
-382 QGIIKKPMSPRT
+382 SPRT
-394 LVLALIAGVAF
+394 LVLSLIAGVAF

-417 WAILIFFGLYF
+417 WAILVFFGLYF

-497 LASTSGIRSRV
+497 LASTSGIRSRF

-517 FVGILSQFWALISVP
+517 CVGILSQFWALISVP

-632 INVHRKA
+632 INAHRKA

-651 TVGSLWTILGMLF
+651 TVGSLWTILGMVF

>member
-1 MPHTTPSISP
+1 MPHTKPTVSLSKPPS
-11 SKSSASVGWRSIAI
+11 SVRWWSIAI
-25 GLLLIPINCYWITYI
+25 GLLLIPLNCYWITYI

-60 NILVLMGFNQVF
+60 NILVLIGFNQIF
-72 KRFLPQ
+72 QRFLPQ

-131 YIPSWLAVADKGVL
+131 YIPNWLAVADKDVL
-145 LGYYEG
+145 SGYYEG
-151 DSTLYTK
+151 DSTLHTRQH
-158 PNLLGWLTP
+158 LLGWLTP
-167 VLNWSAFLFT
+167 VMSWFAFLFA

-185 TVIVRRPWTEDEKLA
+185 TLIVRKPWTEDEKLA

-208 RMTSEGFFTNRL
+208 RMTSESFFTNRL
-220 MWIAF
+220 MWIGF
-225 GLVATFDIINGLHH
+225 GLVATLDIINGLHH
-239 VFPAIPSVYEKAYR
+239 IFPAIPSVYEKAYR

-287 FSSWFFFWVWKGQ
+287 FSSWFFFWVWKTQ
-300 QILGSVAGLE
+300 QIFGSVMGLE
-310 GTGYPYVNYQGFGAY
+310 GTGYPYINYQGFGAY

-332 VWRGRKYLQNLS
+332 VWRSRKYVQNLF
-344 GVETDFLSN
+344 GTQ
-353 DRTKPVARNEVEG
+353 A
-366 GSTEN
+366 
-371 PVNAQTRPNEP
+371 
-382 QGIIKKPMSPRT
+382 SPRST
-394 LVLALIAGVAF
+394 RDEPISSRLLFLALISGVAF

-417 WAILIFFGLYF
+417 WAILVFFGLYF

-455 VMVAAV
+455 VLVAAL

-497 LASTSGIRSRV
+497 LAATSGIRSRF

-517 FVGILSQFWALISVP
+517 IVGILSQFWALISIP
-532 YRLGAVHEM
+532 YRLGALHEM
-541 SRVPIIY
+541 SRVPIVY

-557 KWLTNPL
+557 NWLTHPL
-564 SPDYWAL
+564 DPDYWAL

-600 YATVCGS
+600 YAAVCGS

-617 GIVWVLKLVLLKYGG
+617 GIVWVLKLILLKYGG
-632 INVHRKA
+632 RNAHRKA

-651 TVGSLWTILGMLF
+651 TVGSLWTILGMVF
-664 NIPTY
+664 NIPAY

>member
-1 MPHTTPSISP
+1 
-11 SKSSASVGWRSIAI
+11 
-25 GLLLIPINCYWITYI
+25 
-40 ELVQY
+40 
-45 SAQPTIVSLIFTVVF
+45 
-60 NILVLMGFNQVF
+60 
-72 KRFLPQ
+72 
-78 LALSQ
+78 
-83 GELLVIY
+83 
-90 VMLSVA
+90 
-96 SATAGHS
+96 

-131 YIPSWLAVADKGVL
+131 YIPRWLAVTDKNVL
-145 LGYYEG
+145 SGYYEG
-151 DSTLYTK
+151 DSTLHTK
-158 PNLLGWLTP
+158 QHLLGWLTP
-167 VLNWSAFLFT
+167 VMNWFAFLFV

-208 RMTSEGFFTNRL
+208 RMTSAGFFTNRL

-225 GLVATFDIINGLHH
+225 GLVAAFDIVNGLHH

-287 FSSWFFFWVWKGQ
+287 FSTWFFFWVWKVQ
-300 QILGSVAGLE
+300 EIVGSVMGLE

-332 VWRGRKYLQNLS
+332 VWRGRKYL
-344 GVETDFLSN
+344 
-353 DRTKPVARNEVEG
+353 RNVLRAKVS
-366 GSTEN
+366 STS
-371 PVNAQTRPNEP
+371 TRDE
-382 QGIIKKPMSPRT
+382 PMSHRT
-394 LVLALIAGVAF
+394 LIFALVAGIAF

-417 WAILIFFGLYF
+417 WAILVFFGLYF

-455 VMVAAV
+455 VMVAAL
-461 GTRKLGPNNLSMFS
+461 GTRPLGPNNLSMFS

-497 LASTSGIRSRV
+497 LASTSGIRSRF

-517 FVGILSQFWALISVP
+517 FVGILSQFWALISIP
-532 YRLGAVHEM
+532 YRLGALHEM
-541 SRVPIIY
+541 SRVPIVY
-548 GSEPWTQLQ
+548 GAEPWRQLQ
-557 KWLTNPL
+557 NWLTHPL
-564 SPDYWAL
+564 DPDYWAL
-571 GFTGIGL
+571 GFTGIGM

-600 YATVCGS
+600 YAAICGS

-617 GIVWVLKLVLLKYGG
+617 GTVWVLKLILLKYGG
-632 INVHRKA
+632 RNAHRKA

-651 TVGSLWTILGMLF
+651 TIGSLWTILGMVF
-664 NIPTY
+664 NIPAY

>member
-1 MPHTTPSISP
+1 MPHTQLPIYP
-11 SKSSASVGWRSIAI
+11 SKPAASVRWRSIAI
-25 GLLLIPINCYWITYI
+25 GIILIPINCYWITYI

-60 NILVLMGFNQVF
+60 NVLVLIGFNQVF

-78 LALSQ
+78 VALSQ

-131 YIPSWLAVADKGVL
+131 YIPEWLVVADKSVL
-145 LGYYEG
+145 SGYYEG
-151 DSTLYTK
+151 DSTLHTK
-158 PNLLGWLTP
+158 RHLLGWLTP
-167 VLNWSAFLFT
+167 VLNWFAFLFV

-208 RMTSEGFFTNRL
+208 RMTSDGFFTNRL

-225 GLVATFDIINGLHH
+225 GLVAAFDIINGLHH

-300 QILGSVAGLE
+300 QVIGSVMGLE

-332 VWRGRKYLQNLS
+332 VWRSRKHLQNML
-344 GVETDFLSN
+344 G
-353 DRTKPVARNEVEG
+353 ARVG
-366 GSTEN
+366 PKSTRDE
-371 PVNAQTRPNEP
+371 
-382 QGIIKKPMSPRT
+382 PMSPRVV
-394 LVLALIAGVAF
+394 VLALISGVAF

-417 WAILIFFGLYF
+417 WTILVFFGLYF

-461 GTRKLGPNNLSMFS
+461 GTRSLGPTNLSMFS

-497 LASTSGIRSRV
+497 LASTSGIRSRF

-548 GSEPWTQLQ
+548 GAEPWTQLQ
-557 KWLTNPL
+557 KWLANPL
-564 SPDYWAL
+564 APDYWAL

-632 INVHRKA
+632 RNAHRKA

-651 TVGSLWTILGMLF
+651 TVGSLWTILGMVF
-664 NIPTY
+664 NIPAY

>member
-1 MPHTTPSISP
+1 MPHTKPTIYP
-11 SKSSASVGWRSIAI
+11 SKPSASVSWRSIAI
-25 GLLLIPINCYWITYI
+25 GLILIPINCYWITYI

-60 NILVLMGFNQVF
+60 NVLVLIGFNQVF
-72 KRFLPQ
+72 KRFLPWMV
-78 LALSQ
+78 LSQ

-131 YIPSWLAVADKGVL
+131 YIPEWLVVSDKSVL
-145 LGYYEG
+145 SGYYEG
-151 DSTLYTK
+151 DSTLHTK
-158 PNLLGWLTP
+158 QHLLGWLTP
-167 VLNWSAFLFT
+167 VLNWFAFLFV
-177 MLFVMVCI
+177 MLFVMLCI

-208 RMTSEGFFTNRL
+208 RMTSDGFFTNRL

-225 GLVATFDIINGLHH
+225 GLVAAFDIVNGLHH

-300 QILGSVAGLE
+300 QVIGSVMGLE

-332 VWRGRKYLQNLS
+332 VWRSRKHLQNIL
-344 GVETDFLSN
+344 G
-353 DRTKPVARNEVEG
+353 ARVRPT
-366 GSTEN
+366 STRDE
-371 PVNAQTRPNEP
+371 
-382 QGIIKKPMSPRT
+382 PMSPLI
-394 LVLALIAGVAF
+394 LVLALISGVAF

-417 WAILIFFGLYF
+417 WAILVFFGLYF

-455 VMVAAV
+455 VMVAAL

-497 LASTSGIRSRV
+497 LASTSGIRSRF

-517 FVGILSQFWALISVP
+517 FVGILSQFWALISIP

-541 SRVPIIY
+541 SRVPIVY

-564 SPDYWAL
+564 APDYWAL

-632 INVHRKA
+632 RNAHRKA

-651 TVGSLWTILGMLF
+651 TVGSLWTILGMVF

>member
-1 MPHTTPSISP
+1 MPHTKPTIYP
-11 SKSSASVGWRSIAI
+11 SKPSASVSWRSIAI
-25 GLLLIPINCYWITYI
+25 GLILIPINCYWITYI

-60 NILVLMGFNQVF
+60 NVLVLIGFNQVF
-72 KRFLPQ
+72 KRFLPWM
-78 LALSQ
+78 ALSQ

-117 FATPENDWKDLFWR
+117 FATPENDWRDLFWR
-131 YIPSWLAVADKGVL
+131 YIPEWLVVSDKSVL
-145 LGYYEG
+145 SGYYEG
-151 DSTLYTK
+151 DSTLHTK
-158 PNLLGWLTP
+158 QHLLGWLTP
-167 VLNWSAFLFT
+167 VLNWFAFLFV
-177 MLFVMVCI
+177 MLFVMLCI

-208 RMTSEGFFTNRL
+208 RMTSDGFFTNRL
-220 MWIAF
+220 MWVAF
-225 GLVATFDIINGLHH
+225 GLVAAFDIVNGLHH

-300 QILGSVAGLE
+300 QVIGSVMGLE

-332 VWRGRKYLQNLS
+332 VWRSRKHLQNIL
-344 GVETDFLSN
+344 G
-353 DRTKPVARNEVEG
+353 ARVRPT
-366 GSTEN
+366 STRDE
-371 PVNAQTRPNEP
+371 
-382 QGIIKKPMSPRT
+382 PMSPLI
-394 LVLALIAGVAF
+394 LVLALISGVAF

-417 WAILIFFGLYF
+417 WAILVFFGLYF

-455 VMVAAV
+455 VMVAAL
-461 GTRKLGPNNLSMFS
+461 GTRKLGPNNLSIFS

-497 LASTSGIRSRV
+497 LASTSGIRSRF

-541 SRVPIIY
+541 SRVPIVY

-564 SPDYWAL
+564 APDYWAL

-632 INVHRKA
+632 RNAHRKA

-651 TVGSLWTILGMLF
+651 TVGSLWTILGMVF

>member
-1 MPHTTPSISP
+1 MVSLLQTKSTQHRPEMPHTKPTLSP
-11 SKSSASVGWRSIAI
+11 SRPSSSVGWRSIAI
-25 GLLLIPINCYWITYI
+25 GLLLIPFNCYWITYI

-60 NILVLMGFNQVF
+60 NVLVLIGFNQIF

-78 LALSQ
+78 LVLSQ

-131 YIPSWLAVADKGVL
+131 YIPNWLAVTDKSVL
-145 LGYYEG
+145 SGYYEG
-151 DSTLYTK
+151 DSTLHTK
-158 PNLLGWLTP
+158 QHLLGWLTP
-167 VLNWSAFLFT
+167 VMSWFGFLFA

-185 TVIVRRPWTEDEKLA
+185 TLIVRKPWTEDEKLA
-200 YPIIQLPA
+200 YPIIQLPT
-208 RMTSEGFFTNRL
+208 RMTSEGFFTNRP

-225 GLVATFDIINGLHH
+225 GLVAIFDIINGLHH
-239 VFPAIPSVYEKAYR
+239 IFPAIPSVYEKAYP

-287 FSSWFFFWVWKGQ
+287 FSTWFFFWVWKVQ
-300 QILGSVAGLE
+300 QIFGSVTGLE
-310 GTGYPYVNYQGFGAY
+310 GTGYPYINYQGFGAY

-332 VWRGRKYLQNLS
+332 VWRSRKYVQNLFGTQVS
-344 GVETDFLSN
+344 PT
-353 DRTKPVARNEVEG
+353 
-366 GSTEN
+366 STLDE
-371 PVNAQTRPNEP
+371 
-382 QGIIKKPMSPRT
+382 PMSNRT
-394 LVLALIAGVAF
+394 LVLALITGVAF
-405 LTFFCLRAGMSL
+405 LTFFCLKAGMSL
-417 WAILIFFGLYF
+417 WTILVFFGLYF

-461 GTRKLGPNNLSMFS
+461 GTRRLGPNNLSMFS

-497 LASTSGIRSRV
+497 LASTSRIRSRF

-517 FVGILSQFWALISVP
+517 LVGILSQFWALISIP
-532 YRLGAVHEM
+532 YRLGALHEM
-541 SRVPIIY
+541 SRVPIVY
-548 GSEPWTQLQ
+548 GSEPWMQLQ
-557 KWLTNPL
+557 KWLTHPL
-564 SPDYWAL
+564 NPDYWAL

-578 LFALFLMLM
+578 LFSLFLMLM

-600 YATVCGS
+600 YAAVCGS

-617 GIVWVLKLVLLKYGG
+617 AIVWVLKLILLKYGG
-632 INVHRKA
+632 RNAHRKA
-639 MPFFLGLILGQF
+639 MPFFSGLILGQF
-651 TVGSLWTILGMLF
+651 TVGSLWTILGMVF

>member
-1 MPHTTPSISP
+1 MPHTKLTLSP
-11 SKSSASVGWRSIAI
+11 SKPPSSVGWRSIAI
-25 GLLLIPINCYWITYI
+25 GIILIPLNCYWITYI

-60 NILVLMGFNQVF
+60 NVLVLMGFNQIF
-72 KRFLPQ
+72 KRFLPR

-83 GELLVIY
+83 GELLIIY

-131 YIPSWLAVADKGVL
+131 YIPSWLAVDDKGVL
-145 LGYYEG
+145 SGYYEG

-167 VLNWSAFLFT
+167 VMNWFAFLFAL
-177 MLFVMVCI
+177 LFVMVCI
-185 TVIVRRPWTEDEKLA
+185 TLIVRKPWTEDEKLA

-220 MWIAF
+220 MWLAF
-225 GLVATFDIINGLHH
+225 GLVAIFDIINGLHH
-239 VFPAIPSVYEKAYR
+239 IFPAIPSVFEKEYR

-300 QILGSVAGLE
+300 QLIGSVAGLE
-310 GTGYPYVNYQGFGAY
+310 GTGYPYINYQGFGAY

-332 VWRGRKYLQNLS
+332 VWRGRKYLKNLF
-344 GVETDFLSN
+344 G
-353 DRTKPVARNEVEG
+353 TKVD
-366 GSTEN
+366 STS
-371 PVNAQTRPNEP
+371 TRDEL
-382 QGIIKKPMSPRT
+382 MSHRT
-394 LVLALIAGVAF
+394 LILAFIAGIAF
-405 LTFFCLRAGMSL
+405 LIFFCLRAGMSL
-417 WAILIFFGLYF
+417 WAILVFFGLYF

-461 GTRKLGPNNLSMFS
+461 GTRPLGPNNLSMFS

-497 LASTSGIRSRV
+497 LAATSGIRSRF
-508 MLFAILAAL
+508 MLFAILIAL
-517 FVGILSQFWALISVP
+517 VVGILSQFWALISIP
-532 YRLGAVHEM
+532 YRLGALHEM

-548 GSEPWTQLQ
+548 GAEPWRNLQ
-557 KWLTNPL
+557 NWLTHPL
-564 SPDYWAL
+564 PPDYWAL

-600 YATVCGS
+600 YAAVCGS

-612 IWFSL
+612 IWFTL
-617 GIVWVLKLVLLKYGG
+617 LVAWGLKLILLKYGG
-632 INVHRKA
+632 RNAHRKA

-651 TVGSLWTILGMLF
+651 TVGSLWTILGMVF

>member
-1 MPHTTPSISP
+1 MPHTKPTLYPPKPSS
-11 SKSSASVGWRSIAI
+11 SVGWRSIAI
-25 GLLLIPINCYWITYI
+25 GLILIPINCYWITYI

-60 NILVLMGFNQVF
+60 NVLVLIGLNQIF
-72 KRFLPQ
+72 KRFLPRF
-78 LALSQ
+78 ALSQ

-108 VSTLGHAFW
+108 VPTLGHAFW

-131 YIPSWLAVADKGVL
+131 YIPRWLAVVDKDVL
-145 LGYYEG
+145 SGYYEG
-151 DSTLYTK
+151 DSTLHTK
-158 PNLLGWLTP
+158 QHLLGWLTP
-167 VLNWSAFLFT
+167 VINWFAFLFAL
-177 MLFVMVCI
+177 LFVMLCI
-185 TVIVRRPWTEDEKLA
+185 NLIVRKPWTEDEKLA

-220 MWIAF
+220 MWLAF
-225 GLVATFDIINGLHH
+225 GLVAIFDIINGLHH
-239 VFPAIPSVYEKAYR
+239 IFPAIPSVYEKAYR

-300 QILGSVAGLE
+300 QLIGSVAGLE
-310 GTGYPYVNYQGFGAY
+310 GTGYPYINYQGFGAY

-332 VWRGRKYLQNLS
+332 VWRGRKYLQYGRGNPAPTSLK
-344 GVETDFLSN
+344 VH
-353 DRTKPVARNEVEG
+353 
-366 GSTEN
+366 STS
-371 PVNAQTRPNEP
+371 TRDE
-382 QGIIKKPMSPRT
+382 PMSPRI

-405 LTFFCLRAGMSL
+405 LTLFCLKAGMSL
-417 WAILIFFGLYF
+417 WAILVFFGLYF

-461 GTRKLGPNNLSMFS
+461 GTRRLGPNNLSMFS

-497 LASTSGIRSRV
+497 LASTSGIRSRF
-508 MLFAILAAL
+508 MLFAILIAL
-517 FVGILSQFWALISVP
+517 VVGILSQFWALISIP

-541 SRVPIIY
+541 SRVPIVY
-548 GSEPWTQLQ
+548 GSEPWRNLQ
-557 KWLTNPL
+557 NWLTHPL

-578 LFALFLMLM
+578 LFSLFLMLM

-632 INVHRKA
+632 RNAHRKA

-651 TVGSLWTILGMLF
+651 TVGSLWTILGMVF

>member
-1 MPHTTPSISP
+1 MPQTQPTLFP
-11 SKSSASVGWRSIAI
+11 SKPPSSVRWRSIAI
-25 GLLLIPINCYWITYI
+25 GLLLIPVNCYWITYI

-45 SAQPTIVSLIFTVVF
+45 SAQPTIVSLIFTAVF
-60 NILVLMGFNQVF
+60 NVLVLIGLNQIF
-72 KRFLPQ
+72 KRFLPR

-83 GELLVIY
+83 GELLVVY

-131 YIPSWLAVADKGVL
+131 YIPRWLVVADKDVL
-145 LGYYEG
+145 SGYYEG
-151 DSTLYTK
+151 DSTLHTRQH
-158 PNLLGWLTP
+158 LLGWLTP
-167 VLNWSAFLFT
+167 VMNWSAFLFAL
-177 MLFVMVCI
+177 LFVMLCI

-200 YPIIQLPA
+200 YPIIQLPS
-208 RMTSEGFFTNRL
+208 RMTTEGFFTNRL

-225 GLVATFDIINGLHH
+225 GLVATFDIVNGLHH
-239 VFPAIPSVYEKAYR
+239 IFPAIPSVYEKAYR

-266 LRLGIYPFVLGIG
+266 LRLGIYPFVFGIG

-287 FSSWFFFWVWKGQ
+287 FSTWFFFWVWKGQ
-300 QILGSVAGLE
+300 QLIGSIVGLE

-332 VWRGRKYLQNLS
+332 VWRSRKHLQNWLRAK
-344 GVETDFLSN
+344 
-353 DRTKPVARNEVEG
+353 DRRT
-366 GSTEN
+366 STRDE
-371 PVNAQTRPNEP
+371 
-382 QGIIKKPMSPRT
+382 PMSPRI
-394 LVLALIAGVAF
+394 LVIALVFGIAF
-405 LTFFCLRAGMSL
+405 LIFFCLKAGMSF
-417 WAILIFFGLYF
+417 WAILVFFGLYY

-455 VMVAAV
+455 IMVAAV
-461 GTRKLGPNNLSMFS
+461 GTRPLGPNNLSMFS

-497 LASTSGIRSRV
+497 LASTSGVRSRF
-508 MLFAILAAL
+508 MLYAILAAL
-517 FVGILSQFWALISVP
+517 VVGILSQFWALISIP
-532 YRLGAVHEM
+532 YRLGALHEM
-541 SRVPIIY
+541 SRVPIVY
-548 GSEPWTQLQ
+548 GSEPWRNLQ
-557 KWLTNPL
+557 NWLTHPLNPN
-564 SPDYWAL
+564 YWAL

-600 YATVCGS
+600 YAAVCGS

-617 GIVWVLKLVLLKYGG
+617 LLAWGLKLILLKYGG
-632 INVHRKA
+632 RNAHRKA

-651 TVGSLWTILGMLF
+651 TVGSLWTILGMVF
-664 NIPTY
+664 NIPAY

>member
-1 MPHTTPSISP
+1 MPHTQPTVYP
-11 SKSSASVGWRSIAI
+11 SKPSSSVRWWSIAI

-60 NILVLMGFNQVF
+60 NVLVLIGFNRIF
-72 KRFLPQ
+72 KQFLPR

-131 YIPSWLAVADKGVL
+131 YIPRWLAVADKDVL
-145 LGYYEG
+145 SGYYEG
-151 DSTLYTK
+151 DSTLHTRQH
-158 PNLLGWLTP
+158 LLGWLTP
-167 VLNWSAFLFT
+167 VMNWFAFLFAL
-177 MLFVMVCI
+177 LFVMLCI
-185 TVIVRRPWTEDEKLA
+185 TVIVRKPWTEDEKLA

-208 RMTSEGFFTNRL
+208 RMTSDGFFTNRL

-225 GLVATFDIINGLHH
+225 GLVAAFDIVNGLHH

-300 QILGSVAGLE
+300 QIIGSVMGLE
-310 GTGYPYVNYQGFGAY
+310 GTGYPYVHYQGFGAY

-332 VWRGRKYLQNLS
+332 VWRGRKHLQSIL
-344 GVETDFLSN
+344 
-353 DRTKPVARNEVEG
+353 RTKVRPI
-366 GSTEN
+366 STLGE
-371 PVNAQTRPNEP
+371 
-382 QGIIKKPMSPRT
+382 PMSPRI
-394 LVLALIAGVAF
+394 LVIALISGVAF

-417 WAILIFFGLYF
+417 WAILVFFGLYF

-455 VMVAAV
+455 VMVAAL
-461 GTRKLGPNNLSMFS
+461 GTRPLGPNNLSMFS

-497 LASTSGIRSRV
+497 LASTSGIRSRF

-517 FVGILSQFWALISVP
+517 FVGILSQFWALISIP

-564 SPDYWAL
+564 APDYWAV

-617 GIVWVLKLVLLKYGG
+617 LVVWGLKLVLLKYGG
-632 INVHRKA
+632 RNAHRKA

-651 TVGSLWTILGMLF
+651 TVGSLWTILGMVF

>member
-1 MPHTTPSISP
+1 MPHTKPTLSP
-11 SKSSASVGWRSIAI
+11 SKPLPSVRWWSIAI

-60 NILVLMGFNQVF
+60 NVLVLIGLNRIF
-72 KRFLPQ
+72 KRFLPRM
-78 LALSQ
+78 ALSQ

-131 YIPSWLAVADKGVL
+131 YIPNWLAVADKDVL
-145 LGYYEG
+145 SGYYEG

-158 PNLLGWLTP
+158 QHLLGWLTP
-167 VLNWSAFLFT
+167 VMNWFGFLFA

-185 TVIVRRPWTEDEKLA
+185 TLIVRKPWTEDEKLA

-208 RMTSEGFFTNRL
+208 RMTSDGFFTNRL

-225 GLVATFDIINGLHH
+225 GLTVAFDTINGLHH
-239 VFPAIPSVYEKAYR
+239 IFPAIPSVFEKEYR

-287 FSSWFFFWVWKGQ
+287 FSTWFFFWVWKMQ
-300 QILGSVAGLE
+300 QIIGSVIGVE
-310 GTGYPYVNYQGFGAY
+310 GTGYPYINYQGFGAY

-344 GVETDFLSN
+344 G
-353 DRTKPVARNEVEG
+353 TKVN
-366 GSTEN
+366 STSTQDE
-371 PVNAQTRPNEP
+371 
-382 QGIIKKPMSPRT
+382 PMSRRT
-394 LVLALIAGVAF
+394 LMLAFIAGIAF
-405 LTFFCLRAGMSL
+405 LIFFCLKAGMSL
-417 WAILIFFGLYF
+417 WAILVFFGLYF

-461 GTRKLGPNNLSMFS
+461 GTRALGPNNLSMFS

-497 LASTSGIRSRV
+497 LASTSGIRSRL
-508 MLFAILAAL
+508 MLFAILTAL
-517 FVGILSQFWALISVP
+517 FVGILSQFWALISIP

-541 SRVPIIY
+541 SHVPLVY
-548 GSEPWTQLQ
+548 GAEPWRQLQ
-557 KWLTNPL
+557 NWLAHPL
-564 SPDYWAL
+564 DPDYWAL

-578 LFALFLMLM
+578 LFSLSLMLM

-600 YATVCGS
+600 YAAVCGS

-612 IWFSL
+612 IWFTL
-617 GIVWVLKLVLLKYGG
+617 LVAWGLKLILLKYGG
-632 INVHRKA
+632 RNAHRKA

>member
-1 MPHTTPSISP
+1 MGLGITLLMPHTIPTLSP
-11 SKSSASVGWRSIAI
+11 SVGWRSIAI
-25 GLLLIPINCYWITYI
+25 GLILIPLNCYWITYI

-45 SAQPTIVSLIFTVVF
+45 SAQPTIVSLIFTVIF
-60 NILVLMGFNQVF
+60 NMLVLIGFNQVF
-72 KRFLPQ
+72 KRFLPR
-78 LALSQ
+78 LVLSQ

-131 YIPSWLAVADKGVL
+131 YIPRWLAVSDKNVL
-145 LGYYEG
+145 AGYYEG
-151 DSTLYTK
+151 DSTLHTRQH
-158 PNLLGWLTP
+158 LLGWLTP
-167 VLNWSAFLFT
+167 VMNWFAFLFV

-225 GLVATFDIINGLHH
+225 GLVAAFDIVNGLHH

-287 FSSWFFFWVWKGQ
+287 FSTWFFFWVWKGQ
-300 QILGSVAGLE
+300 QIMGSVMGLE
-310 GTGYPYVNYQGFGAY
+310 GTGYPYINYQGFGAY

-332 VWRGRKYLQNLS
+332 VWRSRKHLRNLL
-344 GVETDFLSN
+344 G
-353 DRTKPVARNEVEG
+353 TKV
-366 GSTEN
+366 
-371 PVNAQTRPNEP
+371 RPTSE
-382 QGIIKKPMSPRT
+382 QDEPMSNWT
-394 LVLALIAGVAF
+394 LVLALVAGIAF
-405 LTFFCLRAGMSL
+405 LTLFCLRAGMSL
-417 WAILIFFGLYF
+417 WAILVFFGLYF

-461 GTRKLGPNNLSMFS
+461 GTRPLGPTNLSMFS

-497 LASTSGIRSRV
+497 LASTSGIRSRF
-508 MLFAILAAL
+508 MLFAILIAL
-517 FVGILSQFWALISVP
+517 CVGILSQFWALISIP
-532 YRLGAVHEM
+532 YRLGAEHEM
-541 SRVPIIY
+541 SRVPLVY
-548 GSEPWTQLQ
+548 GAEPWRQLQ
-557 KWLTNPL
+557 NWLTHPL
-564 SPDYWAL
+564 DPDYWAL
-571 GFTGIGL
+571 GFTGIGG

-600 YATVCGS
+600 YAAVCGS

-632 INVHRKA
+632 RNAHRKA

-651 TVGSLWTILGMLF
+651 TVGSLWTILGMVF

>member
-1 MPHTTPSISP
+1 MPHPQLTLSP
-11 SKSSASVGWRSIAI
+11 SSPSSSVGWRSIAI
-25 GLLLIPINCYWITYI
+25 GLVLIPLNCYWITYI

-60 NILVLMGFNQVF
+60 NVLVLIGFNQIL
-72 KRFLPQ
+72 KRFLPRF
-78 LALSQ
+78 ALSQ

-131 YIPSWLAVADKGVL
+131 YIPSWLAVSDKGVL
-145 LGYYEG
+145 SGYYEG
-151 DSTLYTK
+151 DSTLHTK
-158 PNLLGWLTP
+158 QHLLGWLTP
-167 VLNWSAFLFT
+167 VINWSAFLFT

-185 TVIVRRPWTEDEKLA
+185 TVIVRKPWTEDEKLA

-208 RMTSEGFFTNRL
+208 RMTSDGFFTNRL

-225 GLVATFDIINGLHH
+225 GLVAALDIVNGLHH

-287 FSSWFFFWVWKGQ
+287 FSAWFFFWVWKGQ
-300 QILGSVAGLE
+300 QVIGSVMGLE
-310 GTGYPYVNYQGFGAY
+310 GTGYPYINYQGFGAY

-332 VWRGRKYLQNLS
+332 LWRSRGYLQNL
-344 GVETDFLSN
+344 L
-353 DRTKPVARNEVEG
+353 RTKVHPT
-366 GSTEN
+366 STRDE
-371 PVNAQTRPNEP
+371 
-382 QGIIKKPMSPRT
+382 PMSPWT
-394 LVLALIAGVAF
+394 VVFALIAGIAF
-405 LTFFCLRAGMSL
+405 LVFFCLRAGMSL
-417 WAILIFFGLYF
+417 WAVLVFFGLYF

-455 VMVAAV
+455 VMVAAL

-497 LASTSGIRSRV
+497 LASTSGIRSRF
-508 MLFAILAAL
+508 MLFAILLAL
-517 FVGILSQFWALISVP
+517 FVGILSQFWALISIP
-532 YRLGAVHEM
+532 YRLGALHEM
-541 SRVPIIY
+541 SRVPIVY
-548 GSEPWTQLQ
+548 GSEPWRQLQ
-557 KWLTNPL
+557 NWLAHPL
-564 SPDYWAL
+564 PPDYWAL
-571 GFTGIGL
+571 GFTSIGL

-617 GIVWVLKLVLLKYGG
+617 GIVWVLKLLLLKYGG
-632 INVHRKA
+632 RNAHRKA

-651 TVGSLWTILGMLF
+651 TVGSLWTILGMVF